1 MKSASFGAIACLCLP
16 SWAQT
21 PAPPQPLATP
31 VVLAS
36 PSARADANAEAEA
49 VQRAAQSTPQGAA
62 AGTSASR
69 TPEPKVQRTRSEDD
83 GVRIDELRVR
93 GLNRK
98 VVVQSKVAGAPAYE
112 IGTDDD
118 ARDLSQDRRNE
129 GRSFW
134 RLFSF

>member
-1 MKSASFGAIACLCLP
+1 MR
-16 SWAQT
+16 
-21 PAPPQPLATP
+21 PAAAPAAPA
-31 VVLAS
+31 V
-36 PSARADANAEAEA
+36 RIDADAERQL
-49 VQRAAQSTPQGAA
+49 VQRAARAAPDAPAA
-62 AGTSASR
+62 APDNAGP
-69 TPEPKVQRTRSEDD
+69 PEPKVQRTRSEDD
-83 GVRIDELRVR
+83 GVRVDELRVR

-129 GRSFW
+129 GRTFW

>member
-1 MKSASFGAIACLCLP
+1 MKSASIGALACLCLP
-16 SWAQT
+16 CWAQA
-21 PAPPQPLATP
+21 PAAPRPPAAP
-31 VVLAS
+31 VVLSA
-36 PSARADANAEAEA
+36 PSVDANADAEA
-49 VQRAAQSTPQGAA
+49 VQRAAQSTAQDATP
-62 AGTSASR
+62 TPRASG
-69 TPEPKVQRTRSEDD
+69 TPEPKVQRTRSEDN
-83 GVRIDELRVR
+83 GVRVDELRVR

-98 VVVQSKVAGAPAYE
+98 VVVQSKVGGAPAYE

>member
-1 MKSASFGAIACLCLP
+1 MGAVLWLSLP
-16 SWAQT
+16 CWAQSQAL
-21 PAPPQPLATP
+21 PRQPEVVVATP
-31 VVLAS
+31 
-36 PSARADANAEAEA
+36 SAAADAEA
-49 VQRAAQSTPQGAA
+49 VQRAAESAAPQQAA
-62 AGTSASR
+62 SAPGASR
-69 TPEPKVQRTRSEDD
+69 SPEPKVQRTRSEDN
-83 GVRIDELRVR
+83 GVRVDELRVR

-98 VVVQSKVAGAPAYE
+98 VVVQPKIASAPAYE